1 MRRVEISWKNPEQTI
16 GKIFLLAQDD
26 KQYICVS
33 DIGKIL
39 IYSKADFSI
48 RFLDPSE
55 LDSSEEEN
63 AITKKDYMDLFDNLV
78 EHKGKIQSL
87 EQRVEKFGNPEFVKT
102 EKLRLDNAHAKIHN
116 LTTEVDTLKKR
127 VESLENLNKSR
138 SMLEK
143 LKGEP
148 ERVVGNP
155 DEPQPT
161 FTRIQC
167 NYAFTNWALHL
178 PKDYDAK
185 EIHVADFLS
194 ELDKIRGSDV

>member
-1 MRRVEISWKNPEQTI
+1 MRRVDITNKMTDKTFTRNFI
-16 GKIFLLAQDD
+16 GTGSIYLVVENGGGGIEHYDD
-26 KQYICVS
+26 TYT
-33 DIGKIL
+33 
-39 IYSKADFSI
+39 F
-48 RFLDPSE
+48 RFLDP
-55 LDSSEEEN
+55 SEEEN

-87 EQRVEKFGNPEFVKT
+87 EQRVEKFGNPEFVNT

-116 LTTEVDTLKKR
+116 LTTEVDALKER